1 MDEQAKKYP
10 KDWREARRERAWDLK
25 QKGWKQ
31 KDIAEALG
39 VSAGAVSQWLKRAEE
54 KGPEAL
60 RRQPRK
66 GAVPRLSSAQMA
78 HLRDLLTRGAEAC
91 GFQGEVWT
99 QPRVAALIQA
109 KFGVTYHPAHVGRLL
124 KRLGWSRQQP
134 VVRASQRDEAAIERW
149 RSATWETLKKKPSG
163 KDAP

>member
-1 MDEQAKKYP
+1 MDDKAKKQP
-10 KDWREARRERAWDLK
+10 SDWREARRIRAWELK
-25 QKGWKQ
+25 QKGWRQ

-39 VSAGAVSQWLKRAEE
+39 VSAGAVSQWLKQAQG

-60 RRQPRK
+60 RRRQRS
-66 GAVPRLSSAQMA
+66 GAPPRLTAEQVA
-78 HLRDLLTRGAEAC
+78 RLPELLKRGAAAF
-91 GFQGEVWT
+91 GFQGDVWT

-109 KFGVTYHPAHVGRLL
+109 EFGVAYHPAHVGRLL

-134 VVRASQRDEAAIERW
+134 VVRASQRNEAAIERW
-149 RSATWETLKKKPSG
+149 RSDTWLTVKKKPSA